1 MKIKKFKKEL
11 SVAIAESIVNSNYHF
26 SIELKKENLKGS
38 QVNFSSTRTLLVKV
52 VSKKLKLS
60 DFLIPSTFKFPLSIK
75 LFKDSSGVEDYL
87 SNYNKKESAI
97 VFAKLNFVCLK
108 SSNILLL
115 SKLKALNSFNTL
127 DKLLSSGL
135 LILRLLNATKK
146 GA

>member
-11 SVAIAESIVNSNYHF
+11 SVAIAESIVNSNSHF

>member
-11 SVAIAESIVNSNYHF
+11 SVAIAESIVNSNSHF

-38 QVNFSSTRTLLVKV
+38 QVNFSSTLLVKV
-52 VSKKLKLS
+52 ISKKLKLS
-60 DFLIPSTFKFPLSIK
+60 NFLIPSTFKFPLSIK

-87 SNYNKKESAI
+87 SNHNKKESAI

-108 SSNILLL
+108 SSNTLLL

-127 DKLLSSGL
+127 DKLLNSGL
-135 LILRLLNATKK
+135 LILRLLNASKK